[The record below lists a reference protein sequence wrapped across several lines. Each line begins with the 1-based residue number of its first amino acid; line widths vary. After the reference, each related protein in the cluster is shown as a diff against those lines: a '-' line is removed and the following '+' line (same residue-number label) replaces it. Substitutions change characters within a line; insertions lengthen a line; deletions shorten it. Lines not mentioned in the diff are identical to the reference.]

1 MSITTQIIRLNNNI
15 NNIKEIKEE
24 IKNVMNNDFDII
36 ANEQIEDYAELI
48 KNGFNLYKS
57 YIPSV
62 EES

>member
-24 IKNVMNNDFDII
+24 IKNVMNNDFDVI
-36 ANEQIEDYAELI
+36 ANEQIEEYAELI
-48 KNGFNLYKS
+48 ENGFNLYKS
-57 YIPSV
+57 YIPSI